1 MSLSLFS
8 YMLLTDMTLDSPEV
22 QNLAGMALIYIL
34 LLSAVI
40 NGGYS
45 VVQMFLII
53 RTKAINSIRETE
65 PAEIIV
71 PVRENVE

>member
-53 RTKAINSIRETE
+53 RTKAINSIRETK

-71 PVRENVE
+71 PVRANVE

>member
-53 RTKAINSIRETE
+53 RTKAINCIRETE
-65 PAEIIV
+65 LSEIIF